1 MGNLL
6 FLIVKMQIGKIVV
19 LSVYQSENEEQ
30 KNRKSKWKGLI
41 FLEGRHDLHWCS
53 AQLSTQ

>member
-1 MGNLL
+1 MENLL
-6 FLIVKMQIGKIVV
+6 FLIIEMQIGKIVV

-30 KNRKSKWKGLI
+30 KNKNSKWKGLI
-41 FLEGRHDLHWCS
+41 FLEGRHDLHRCR